1 MILTVATATWNVAK
15 TSGLDGLVRCIESV
29 ARLKTPHEHL
39 IFDGGS
45 QDGTLDVLLDM
56 ESRIETLKVVSER
69 DSGIYNALNKA
80 VRSAQGEWFNVLG
93 SDDYISHPET
103 LDRILAETP
112 NDVDVIVAQSE
123 VAGVADGFYF
133 DRIHISTPYCH
144 QGVFAKT
151 VLVRSL
157 GGFDERYKVSADF
170 DMMLK
175 WHERGC
181 NIRYVN
187 EPIAFF
193 AKGGFCQKSGGA
205 LGHENLKIA
214 ADHFGLNE
222 RERRRLER
230 YSVIPIRVV
239 KRHLSHPDAAL
250 RKGARYMRRRY
261 YLSYLMSVFYPVVVA
276 RRWLLGKSR

>member
-1 MILTVATATWNVAK
+1 MTLTVATATWNVAK

-45 QDGTLDVLLDM
+45 QDGTLDVLHDM
-56 ESRIETLKVVSER
+56 ELRIGTLKVVSEH

-80 VRSAQGEWFNVLG
+80 VRFAKGKWFNVLG

-112 NDVDVIVAQSE
+112 NDVDVMVAQSE

-151 VLVRSL
+151 ALVRSL

-181 NIRYVN
+181 NIRYVH
-187 EPIAFF
+187 EPVVFF
-193 AKGGFCQKSGGA
+193 AKGGFCQKSGNA
-205 LGHENLKIA
+205 LESENYKIA
-214 ADHFGLNE
+214 ADHFKLSE
-222 RERRRLER
+222 YECRRLAR
-230 YSVIPIRVV
+230 YSVVPMRVV
-239 KRHLSHPDAAL
+239 KDHLSHSDAAL
-250 RKGARYMRRRY
+250 RQGAVYMRRRNY
-261 YLSYLMSVFYPVVVA
+261 FSFLMSAFYPLIVA
-276 RRWLLGKSR
+276 RRWLLQKVR